1 MVSGQTVTDMPQQTI
16 NDAIQDFL
24 HNRLDSLVKWDLIR
38 FFNDNP
44 HTKDTAENIA
54 RYTGRDVA
62 NIEQELKELVAAEVL
77 QIEQIA
83 GMTLY
88 ELAADARVRQTINRF
103 MEACHDRTFRTRA
116 IYHVIQRMH
125 HARRH
130 Q

>member
-1 MVSGQTVTDMPQQTI
+1 MI
-16 NDAIQDFL
+16 NSSKSTELFI
-24 HNRLDSLVKWDLIR
+24 KYE
-38 FFNDNP
+38 NDN
-44 HTKDTAENIA
+44 
-54 RYTGRDVA
+54 

-83 GMTLY
+83 GMMLY
-88 ELAADARVRQTINRF
+88 ELAADVRVRQTIKRF